1 MPNLDKFRELGLSD
15 QMIEALRKKGFEE
28 PTPIQALTIPFLLKG
43 TKDVVGQ
50 AQTGTGKTGAFGIPL
65 IENIIPDAGYVQA
78 IIMAPTRELAVQ
90 VTEEINSLSADHK
103 IRVVAIYGGQP
114 IDRQIDRLKR
124 GVDIVVGTPGR
135 IMDHLDRKTLNL
147 SKVQYVVLDEADE
160 MLNMGFVE
168 DIETILKSTPKEK
181 RMLLFSATMPDNIM
195 RLAKT
200 YMREF
205 EVVTA
210 KRDAIT
216 QNNIQQ
222 IYFEVAQSDKFEAL
236 YRIVDVEEHFY
247 GVVFCRTKL
256 DADEIASKLVNRGC
270 RAEALHGD
278 VSQGQR
284 ERILKKFKDKKI
296 TILVATDVAAR
307 GIDIDNLTHVINY
320 SLPQDP
326 ESYVHRI
333 GRTGRAGKTGTAI
346 TLITP
351 SEYRKLIS
359 IQRMANAKIEK
370 QTIPNVQA
378 VIDSKKERIKSAI
391 AKIVESG
398 DFEDFKEI
406 AKEILADNNPEE
418 AVAAILKH
426 AFKDEL
432 NEKSYNKIGDFKK
445 SGDFKKNRDFN
456 EYDDRGA
463 GGFSG
468 NKGSYVDRKGTARL
482 FVAKGREDGMDPAKL
497 ASFISS
503 ETGVSSSQIDDIK
516 VLDTFSFIA
525 VPFEDAEKIL
535 KVFQNN
541 SSGRSLV
548 SRAKEKQAEGG
559 GRREGAREGG
569 YQGRREGGS
578 REGYQGRREGG
589 PREGGYQGRREGGDR
604 KSSGGFGRDRDFNRK

>member
-15 QMIEALRKKGFEE
+15 QMINALRKKGFEE
-28 PTPIQALTIPFLLKG
+28 PTPIQALTIPYLLKG

-65 IENIIPDAGYVQA
+65 IENIVPESGYVQA
-78 IIMAPTRELAVQ
+78 LIMAPTRELAVQ
-90 VTEEINSLSADHK
+90 VTEEINSLSLDHK
-103 IRVVAIYGGQP
+103 IRIVAIYGGQP

-135 IMDHLDRKTLNL
+135 IMDHLERKTLNI
-147 SKVQYVVLDEADE
+147 SKVKYVVLDEADE
-160 MLNMGFVE
+160 MLNMGFIE

-195 RLAKT
+195 RLAKK

-205 EVVTA
+205 EVVAA

-222 IYFEVAQSDKFEAL
+222 IYFEVASADKFEAL
-236 YRIVDVEEHFY
+236 YRIIDVEDQFY

-256 DADEIASKLVNRGC
+256 DADEISNKLVNRGC

-284 ERILKKFKDKKI
+284 ERILKKFKDKKS

-307 GIDIDNLTHVINY
+307 GIDVDNLTHVINY
-320 SLPQDP
+320 SIPQDP

-370 QTIPNVQA
+370 QTVPDVKA
-378 VIDSKKERIKSAI
+378 VIDSKKSRIKNAI
-391 AKIVESG
+391 AEIVESG
-398 DFEDFKEI
+398 NFKDFEEI
-406 AKEILADNNPEE
+406 AKEILTDNAPEE
-418 AVAAILKH
+418 AVAAILKY

-432 NEKSYNKIGDFKK
+432 NEKSYNKIGDSFHR
-445 SGDFKKNRDFN
+445 KNRDFH

-463 GGFSG
+463 SGYSGGG
-468 NKGSYVDRKGTARL
+468 QRSYVDRTGTARL
-482 FVAKGREDGMDPAKL
+482 FVAKGRADGMDPAKL
-497 ASFISS
+497 ASFISK
-503 ETGVSSSQIDDIK
+503 ETGVPSGKIDDIK

-535 KVFQNN
+535 KSFQNGG
-541 SSGRSLV
+541 GRSIV
-548 SRAKEKQAEGG
+548 TRAKEKQA
-559 GRREGAREGG
+559 
-569 YQGRREGGS
+569 GS
-578 REGYQGRREGG
+578 SR
-589 PREGGYQGRREGGDR
+589 PGGDR
-604 KSSGGFGRDRDFNRK
+604 RSGGRENFRRDFRK

>member
-222 IYFEVAQSDKFEAL
+222 IYFEVAQADKFEAL

-351 SEYRKLIS
+351 SEYRKLVS

-370 QTIPNVQA
+370 QTIPDVQA

-406 AKEILADNNPEE
+406 AKEILTDNNPEE

-432 NEKSYNKIGDFKK
+432 NEKSYNKIGDFKRG
-445 SGDFKKNRDFN
+445 GDFKKNRDFH

-463 GGFSG
+463 SGYSGGG
-468 NKGSYVDRKGTARL
+468 ARGSYVDRKGTARL
-482 FVAKGREDGMDPAKL
+482 FVAKGRADGMDPAKL

-503 ETGVSSSQIDDIK
+503 ETGVASSQIDDIK
-516 VLDTFSFIA
+516 VLDAFSFIA

-535 KVFQNN
+535 RFFQDS
-541 SSGRSLV
+541 SSGRSIV
-548 SRAKEKQAEGG
+548 SRAKEKQDAGG
-559 GRREGAREGG
+559 GRRDGGQREGG
-569 YQGRREGGS
+569 YQGRKEGGYQGRRDGGAP
-578 REGYQGRREGG
+578 REGYQGRREGND
-589 PREGGYQGRREGGDR
+589 RRSG
-604 KSSGGFGRDRDFNRK
+604 GGFGRDRDFNRK